1 MLKQLVSLGLLGV
14 GACALSAMPSLK
26 KHPLEVK
33 FYHRSF
39 AHRGL
44 FDNRSRCENSLSA
57 FRAAVE
63 HGYGIELDLQMTA
76 DGRIVVFHDEDL
88 MRMCSSPL
96 KIEQASYAQL
106 VQYNLG
112 PVSYTHLTLR
122 RRG

>member
-26 KHPLEVK
+26 KHPLEMK
-33 FYHRSF
+33 FYHRNF

-88 MRMCSSPL
+88 MR
-96 KIEQASYAQL
+96 
-106 VQYNLG
+106 
-112 PVSYTHLTLR
+112 
-122 RRG
+122 

>member
-33 FYHRSF
+33 FYHRNF

-76 DGRIVVFHDEDL
+76 DGEVVATIPIVAAQAVERLSVGGIFQ
-88 MRMCSSPL
+88 RM
-96 KIEQASYAQL
+96 
-106 VQYNLG
+106 
-112 PVSYTHLTLR
+112 LR
-122 RRG
+122 SLFLAG